1 MTKTKDLPSLALLG
15 STGSIGLQT
24 IDVARRHNICI
35 KALSANTN
43 ADIVEV
49 QVREFGVKYCAM
61 ADESAAAKLKLA
73 LSDTDTKVYAG
84 EKGICEMIAE
94 CGAQTVLN
102 SIVGKAGL
110 MPTITTLKEK
120 KKLALANKESLV
132 VAGDIV
138 MSLAKENGM
147 EILPVD
153 SEHGAVY
160 QCLAAGKKQEVKRL
174 ILTAS
179 GGPFFGYTTDML
191 KQVTLEQTLAH
202 PTWNMGA
209 KITVD
214 SATLMNKG
222 LEVIEASH
230 LFGMPADKIDVLVHR
245 ESIIHSMVEYIDNTV
260 IAELGV
266 PDMRMCIQHALTAP
280 DRIEGLSEQLDLAK
294 VRNLSFYDID
304 SDTFVLFA
312 RAIEAI
318 KAGGAMP
325 AVLNA
330 ANEAAVGLFL
340 KSKISFYQIFQ
351 IVSNTMDN
359 MSFASGIHSLEGIL
373 SCDLEARERVIKEC
387 LR

>member
-1 MTKTKDLPSLALLG
+1 MKNEMPSLALLG
-15 STGSIGLQT
+15 ATGSIGTQAL
-24 IDVARRHNICI
+24 DVARYHKIKI

-43 ADIVEV
+43 VKAVEA
-49 QVREFGVKYCAM
+49 QVREFGVEYCAM
-61 ADESAAAKLKLA
+61 ADEASARSLRLSLA
-73 LSDTDTKVYAG
+73 DTDTKVYAG
-84 EKGICEMIAE
+84 EDGICAMISE
-94 CGAQTVLN
+94 CGADTVLN

-110 MPTITTLKEK
+110 LPTVTALNCG

-138 MSLAKENGM
+138 MALAKEKGI

-160 QCLAAGKKQEVKRL
+160 QCLMAGKKEEIKRL

-191 KQVTLEQTLAH
+191 KQVTLKETLAH

-222 LEVIEASH
+222 FEVIEAAH
-230 LFGMPADKIDVLVHR
+230 LFGIPADKIGVLVHR
-245 ESIIHSMVEYIDNTV
+245 ESIIHSMVEYIDNTI
-260 IAELGV
+260 IAQLGV

-280 DRIEGLSEQLDLAK
+280 DRLLGNSEPLDLAK
-294 VRNLSFYDID
+294 IRNLSFFDVD
-304 SDTFVLFA
+304 SDTFILFEA
-312 RAIEAI
+312 AIQAI
-318 KAGGAMP
+318 KSGGAMP

-340 KSKISFYQIFQ
+340 ASKITFYDIFEKV
-351 IVSNTMDN
+351 IKTIDD
-359 MSFASGIHSLEGIL
+359 MSFASEVHSLEEIL
-373 SCDLEARERVIKEC
+373 SCDKEARERVTKEC
-387 LR
+387 SL

>member
-1 MTKTKDLPSLALLG
+1 MSDRIMPGLALLG
-15 STGSIGLQT
+15 STGSIGTQT
-24 IDVARRHNICI
+24 LDVARHHNIKI

-43 ADIVEV
+43 VDTVEA
-49 QVREFGVKYCAM
+49 QVREFGVKHVAM
-61 ADESAAAKLKLA
+61 ADENAASKLRIALA
-73 LSDTDTKVYAG
+73 DTDAKVYAG
-84 EKGICEMIAE
+84 ESGICDMIAE
-94 CGAQTVLN
+94 CGADTVLN

-110 MPTITTLKEK
+110 LPTITTLKEK

-138 MSLAKENGM
+138 MALAKENGE

-160 QCLAAGKKQEVKRL
+160 QCLLAGKKAEVKRL
-174 ILTAS
+174 IFTAS
-179 GGPFFGYTTDML
+179 GGPFFDYTTERL
-191 KQVTLEQTLAH
+191 KNVTLEQTLAH

-230 LFGMPADKIDVLVHR
+230 LFDMPADRIDVLVHR

-280 DRIEGLSEQLDLAK
+280 DRLDGVSEQLNLAK
-294 VRNLSFYDID
+294 IRNLSFYDID
-304 SDTFVLFA
+304 ADTFVLFA
-312 RAIEAI
+312 AAIRAIN
-318 KAGGAMP
+318 AGGAMP

-340 KSKISFYQIFQ
+340 DSKISFYDIFET
-351 IVSNTMDN
+351 VTKTMDN
-359 MSFASGIHSLEGIL
+359 MSFASDIHSLEGIL
-373 SCDLEARERVIKEC
+373 SCDLEARERVTKEC
-387 LR
+387 SR